1 MNRMKKFM
9 ALLLAVVL
17 IAQTGF
23 AASAQESTPSASLT
37 QSETSIETEPQEE
50 TDAAAVTDVEEQQPE
65 ESKEEATGETTE
77 TEQEEEEA
85 AGEADG
91 EQPEAPSDETETEE
105 DGQTPTG
112 QEQAQGQGQGENQGQ
127 EQQTPDEEQDG
138 EVPSDE
144 TGNGEESKELAGDKN
159 EQTAAP
165 NALLEKE
172 LEPLAVNDLNAT
184 GVTIMKE
191 GANGLTFDIG
201 DGQVVM
207 ISGQGAEEPI
217 VFNNCIFNL
226 SGGTVK
232 ISGDQDGISYNNGE
246 VVTKLWI
253 GGDVEFNNCRFV
265 TAEGATKTTSAG
277 YDVAIYFYSGNIDL
291 NDCTLAAEGYNGQ
304 FLGLYGSEG
313 AVTFDNCDISTVG
326 NKNGWSYAMYAGSV
340 LKLVN
345 GSSMTATGM
354 SIDSGNTNAFY
365 SGDNETG
372 YDAIFIEDSTV
383 DFSDNQAGGFA
394 INNVNIHVTNSDITV
409 NNNLGNACN
418 SGYWFVSDDSTIT
431 MNGNRGGHALSCVG
445 FEMTDS
451 KLEILHNGYAGV
463 YIQSIDSSLTN
474 CTVDIRCNGE
484 KMLSYSAGDVW
495 LQGHK
500 LTVKNCTSEAWPGAA
515 WLGAVGR
522 KGAVSTLST
531 DDVEIET
538 VGSSKVVAYDLNT
551 NAKDN
556 LKSNTAPVLTN
567 ADIAETEEHTL
578 FLNPFMDTPYARG
591 NAEDSISNNDADLFE
606 DDNVT
611 EWTDIIGKDNAKIDT
626 LTEAQLSHHKYDWE
640 NGEITD
646 QATADTYGVIRYACT
661 DVCAA
666 YMNNTT
672 EHTNSFDCAGTYVYA
687 PLVGLTFDANTTD
700 TVNGMPAA
708 QTQITYGG
716 TATAPETVPA
726 RESGSDQYTYVF
738 GGWYAD
744 PECTQEFDFSTALTE
759 NWTVVYAK
767 WTRDYVEGVDPEG
780 YDINITK
787 TAEQLN
793 GNDETTVQLGI
804 GSTEER
810 HKVAVLFVLD
820 YSTSVSVRSEAAKML
835 EELAAKDKTDVKVGV
850 VNYWANAD
858 EGQWTTITPDTDV
871 DSLLKK
877 TQTGGTNYHAGL
889 LSAQELLAS
898 DEIEGYTT
906 YLITISDGITYL
918 WTDEETGQTMS
929 VWYQTAANG
938 EETSIQNTL
947 DVYQMK
953 YGYGVEIPEEQF
965 NSLTEGDAAAVGKF
979 EKTKPHAEVYQ
990 SKSKPTPD
998 EKDRFLSFK
1007 DEGVRENYLIGN
1019 EIAVYKTSSAY
1030 KDLADSVDYAYAFKL
1045 DEGNWTNYPYGKQLM
1060 DYLASISDGGEITAS
1075 TAKSTFDTIKNQILY
1090 AIERGAVTDIIGND
1104 FDLTNVD
1111 SITLSA
1117 GGTEVAGSIDTANAN
1132 IKNFGTADENG
1143 VYPYSVEYVP
1153 GAAGE
1158 EQLIW
1163 TINVPVENANRL
1175 VLSYGLKLV
1184 NKSTTAGTYGQ
1195 YDRDGSQGYDGIH
1208 TNVSAVLDYETTT
1221 GDTGSKNFPRPTV
1234 SYTVADHPAVIN
1246 ITKKVQNSSGAAADV
1261 NATFYAAVFT
1271 DPMFTERFG
1280 DVVELKLNGTSQ
1292 VTVSVTVE
1300 APADGSSRSYY
1311 VTETDKNGNVISG
1324 GESFGYQIGI
1334 EGSMVTVSESAPSGS
1349 VVITN
1354 KQLASGSQGGDGGS
1368 GGSSSGSSGSSSSG
1382 SHTTAAAGAK
1392 TGDETNI
1399 LLPFAVL
1406 VTAAAAAAVCV
1417 IVYKRKRS

>member
-1 MNRMKKFM
+1 M
-9 ALLLAVVL
+9 
-17 IAQTGF
+17 
-23 AASAQESTPSASLT
+23 S
-37 QSETSIETEPQEE
+37 
-50 TDAAAVTDVEEQQPE
+50 
-65 ESKEEATGETTE
+65 
-77 TEQEEEEA
+77 
-85 AGEADG
+85 
-91 EQPEAPSDETETEE
+91 
-105 DGQTPTG
+105 
-112 QEQAQGQGQGENQGQ
+112 
-127 EQQTPDEEQDG
+127 
-138 EVPSDE
+138 
-144 TGNGEESKELAGDKN
+144 
-159 EQTAAP
+159 
-165 NALLEKE
+165 
-172 LEPLAVNDLNAT
+172 
-184 GVTIMKE
+184 
-191 GANGLTFDIG
+191 
-201 DGQVVM
+201 
-207 ISGQGAEEPI
+207 
-217 VFNNCIFNL
+217 CI
-226 SGGTVK
+226 
-232 ISGDQDGISYNNGE
+232 
-246 VVTKLWI
+246 
-253 GGDVEFNNCRFV
+253 
-265 TAEGATKTTSAG
+265 
-277 YDVAIYFYSGNIDL
+277 
-291 NDCTLAAEGYNGQ
+291 
-304 FLGLYGSEG
+304 
-313 AVTFDNCDISTVG
+313 
-326 NKNGWSYAMYAGSV
+326 
-340 LKLVN
+340 
-345 GSSMTATGM
+345 
-354 SIDSGNTNAFY
+354 
-365 SGDNETG
+365 
-372 YDAIFIEDSTV
+372 
-383 DFSDNQAGGFA
+383 
-394 INNVNIHVTNSDITV
+394 
-409 NNNLGNACN
+409 
-418 SGYWFVSDDSTIT
+418 
-431 MNGNRGGHALSCVG
+431 G

-463 YIQSIDSSLTN
+463 YIQSKDSSLTN

-484 KMLSYSAGDVW
+484 KLLSYSAGDVW

-522 KGAVSTLST
+522 TGGVLTEAALKEDKSEVKTA
-531 DDVEIET
+531 
-538 VGSSKVVAYDLNT
+538 GSSSVVAYDLNT
-551 NAKDN
+551 NAEDN
-556 LKSNTAPVLTN
+556 LKSNTTAVLTEAN
-567 ADIAETEEHTL
+567 VVELGEHTL
-578 FLNPFMDTPYARG
+578 FLNPFMKTAYARG
-591 NAEDSISNNDADLFE
+591 NAENTASNNDADLFE
-606 DDNVT
+606 DDDVT
-611 EWTDIIGKDNAKIDT
+611 NRADIIGKDKAKIGT
-626 LTEAQLSHHKYDWE
+626 LREDQLSHHKYDWN
-640 NGEITD
+640 NGKVTD
-646 QATADTYGVIRYACT
+646 DATADTYGVIQYACT
-661 DVCAA
+661 DTCAD
-666 YMNNTT
+666 YTEHTT
-672 EHTNSFDCAGTYVYA
+672 EHANSFDCAGTYVYA

-716 TATAPETVPA
+716 TATAPETVPT

-767 WTRDYVEGVDPEG
+767 WTRDYAEGVDPEG
-780 YDINITK
+780 YDIKITK

-810 HKVAVLFVLD
+810 NKVAVLFVLD
-820 YSTSVSVRSEAAKML
+820 YSTSVEVRNAATDML
-835 EELAAKDKTDVKVGV
+835 KELASKDKTDVKVGV
-850 VNYWANAD
+850 VNYWADAD
-858 EGQWTTITPDTDV
+858 KGAWTDITSDTNV
-871 DSLLKK
+871 DDLLEV
-877 TQTGGTNYHAGL
+877 TQTSGTNYHAGL
-889 LSAQELLAS
+889 LSAQKLLES
-898 DEIEGYTT
+898 DEIAGYTT

-918 WTDEETGQTMS
+918 WTDEATGVTQS
-929 VWYQTAANG
+929 VWFQNIGNGANDIQNGNSVYDMKYHGREIPEDTFMDLVTGG
-938 EETSIQNTL
+938 EETIKKYNTTITKAEAYAGSEKP
-947 DVYQMK
+947 DPSDTDRYWAFAEDGIMD
-953 YGYGVEIPEEQF
+953 ET
-965 NSLTEGDAAAVGKF
+965 LT
-979 EKTKPHAEVYQ
+979 
-990 SKSKPTPD
+990 
-998 EKDRFLSFK
+998 
-1007 DEGVRENYLIGN
+1007 NN
-1019 EIAVYKTSSAY
+1019 EIAIYKTASVY
-1030 KDLADSVDYAYAFKL
+1030 RDLADSVDYAYAFKL
-1045 DEGNWTNYPYGKQLM
+1045 DENHWGDYPYGEQLM

-1090 AIERGAVTDIIGND
+1090 ATERGTVTDIIGND
-1104 FDLTNVD
+1104 FDLTNID

-1117 GGTEVAGSIDTANAN
+1117 GGTEVAGSVDTANAN